1 VRLLLAALLA
11 AAIVPAAF
19 AAHPSQLR
27 ETKANLDR
35 DRALE
40 RIVGT
45 EDVSSDHS
53 VWRASVAV
61 VDRCRGRD
69 RSLLVLD
76 GYQRLET
83 ARALQADG
91 RGARE
96 TLGLLRGPAVG
107 AGEARLVRLVARAGR
122 CPSLRTLFRYAAARA
137 EPGPVPELRLI
148 WFTVDVVELARR
160 YSGREIRLI
169 EQFSMPP
176 KLSSVHRETLYRHVR
191 ARDVYVAYATRT
203 HRVP

>member
-1 VRLLLAALLA
+1 MRLVAALVA
-11 AAIVPAAF
+11 AAAVPAAF

-40 RIVGT
+40 RIVAS

-83 ARALQADG
+83 ARAVQADG
-91 RGARE
+91 RSARE
-96 TLGLLRGPAVG
+96 TLGVLRGLAAG

-122 CPSLRTLFRYAAARA
+122 CPSLRTLFSYVAARA
-137 EPGPVPELRLI
+137 EPGPVPELRLT
-148 WFTVDVVELARR
+148 WFTVDLAELERR
-160 YSGREIRLI
+160 YPGRELRLV

-176 KLSSVHRETLYRHVR
+176 MLSSVRRETLYRHVR
-191 ARDVYVAYATRT
+191 TRDVYVAYATRT